1 MVKVSE
7 LVTVVLSTY
16 LGTEN
21 IEKMKDSQIKVFI
34 IKWHEENFVIDLYM
48 YVKKNNDY
56 RYIFLWVNASKKMQ
70 NIFF

>member
-48 YVKKNNDY
+48 
-56 RYIFLWVNASKKMQ
+56 
-70 NIFF
+70 